1 MKTPEFV
8 ESDSGE
14 SVVREVID
22 SSESRLNYRDGA
34 SGSSEELS
42 AKSGVPVESRTHPRD
57 YQAVSPSRGQK
68 VSHGS
73 GSISDPEQR
82 THLNNELN
90 VHYSESSAGHRAN
103 RCSAGKYEE
112 KSNFSDQGTLRV
124 RNTGQDERALDQVTD
139 HTSLTRSLVS
149 PDTRPPSTVPSIA
162 QPDKGIG
169 SNQVYAPD
177 IAVASTSISDGI
189 VTGSQPR
196 TISTD
201 EIVAGHRVVSECRNS
216 TGHRQSK
223 APNNLV
229 SLRHASPGNLSPA
242 SKLRRRQV
250 RESSA
255 LLNRS
260 RFRSRSPSHR
270 MRRNRIR
277 SLSHQEKRN
286 RSKKKKHRHRQTGLP
301 LTLLPLPHRR
311 IGLESIRGNRNTVGQ
326 DRNLVDMTGG
336 QKDTG
341 GIGLLHPIHLSLL
354 KKEYSRDL
362 GLIIRGMNILMM
374 SSGPHLQ

>member
-1 MKTPEFV
+1 M
-8 ESDSGE
+8 
-14 SVVREVID
+14 
-22 SSESRLNYRDGA
+22 
-34 SGSSEELS
+34 
-42 AKSGVPVESRTHPRD
+42 
-57 YQAVSPSRGQK
+57 
-68 VSHGS
+68 
-73 GSISDPEQR
+73 
-82 THLNNELN
+82 
-90 VHYSESSAGHRAN
+90 
-103 RCSAGKYEE
+103 
-112 KSNFSDQGTLRV
+112 
-124 RNTGQDERALDQVTD
+124 AL
-139 HTSLTRSLVS
+139 
-149 PDTRPPSTVPSIA
+149 P
-162 QPDKGIG
+162 
-169 SNQVYAPD
+169 
-177 IAVASTSISDGI
+177 
-189 VTGSQPR
+189 QPR

-229 SLRHASPGNLSPA
+229 SLRHALPGNLSPA

-255 LLNRS
+255 LSNRS

-270 MRRNRIR
+270 MRITDHTLFLIR
-277 SLSHQEKRN
+277 KRETDQRKRN
-286 RSKKKKHRHRQTGLP
+286 IGTGLP